1 MFLVYNGTLPKGNI
15 MLVKLLSKLPT
26 SALIRIL
33 LAERKIMSA
42 TATHYKNRVNKK
54 LSDHKTSY
62 LLHLLMVKLY
72 KDHNIQKPIEKPEFV
87 QEIEADL
94 ETVKCYEDWIRKID
108 ETIWQFEV
116 ADSLNAK

>member
-1 MFLVYNGTLPKGNI
+1 

-42 TATHYKNRVNKK
+42 AATHFKNRANKK
-54 LSDHKTSY
+54 LSDYRALYS
-62 LLHLLMVKLY
+62 LHLIMVKLNN
-72 KDHNIQKPIEKPEFV
+72 DLGNQKPIKKPKFL

-94 ETVKCYEDWIRKID
+94 ENAEFYEDWVWTID
-108 ETIWQFEV
+108 TTLWNLEV
-116 ADSLNAK
+116 STTHNSK

>member
-1 MFLVYNGTLPKGNI
+1 

-42 TATHYKNRVNKK
+42 TATHYRNRANKK
-54 LSDHKTSY
+54 LSDYKVSY
-62 LLHLLMVKLY
+62 YFHHVMEKLY
-72 KDHNIQKPIEKPEFV
+72 KDHNIQRPIEKPKFV

-94 ETVKCYEDWIRKID
+94 ESAKYYEGWIREID
-108 ETIWQFEV
+108 ETLWDLEAANV
-116 ADSLNAK
+116 HNAK

>member
-1 MFLVYNGTLPKGNI
+1 

-42 TATHYKNRVNKK
+42 TATHYTNRANKK
-54 LSDHKTSY
+54 LSDNRALY
-62 LLHLLMVKLY
+62 RLHLIMVQMH
-72 KDHNIQKPIEKPEFV
+72 KDLNSQEPIKKPKFV

-94 ETVKCYEDWIRKID
+94 DAAKYFEDWIQKID

>member
-1 MFLVYNGTLPKGNI
+1 

-42 TATHYKNRVNKK
+42 TATHYKNRANQKFSDNKA
-54 LSDHKTSY
+54 LY
-62 LLHLLMVKLY
+62 RLHLIMVQMH
-72 KDHNIQKPIEKPEFV
+72 KDLNIQEPIKKPKFV

-94 ETVKCYEDWIRKID
+94 ETIKYYEDWIQKID

-116 ADSLNAK
+116 ANAHNAK

>member
-1 MFLVYNGTLPKGNI
+1 

-33 LAERKIMSA
+33 LAERKIFSA
-42 TATHYKNRVNKK
+42 TSTHFKNRANKK
-54 LSDHKTSY
+54 FSDNRALY
-62 LLHLLMVKLY
+62 RLHLIMVQMH
-72 KDHNIQKPIEKPEFV
+72 KDLNIQEPIKKPKFV

-94 ETVKCYEDWIRKID
+94 DAAKYFEAWIRKID
-108 ETIWQFEV
+108 ETLWQVEV